1 MSRKSLS
8 ADVSEAVA
16 NCMFLVFWNS
26 SLKSCGL
33 AHGNVDSI
41 HPLVKSIILIMLEK
55 NLTRSMLKSQT
66 KINFY
71 ANHFNISSLY
81 ESIDSH

>member
-41 HPLVKSIILIMLEK
+41 HPLVKSIMLEK

-66 KINFY
+66 KMNFY

>member
-16 NCMFLVFWNS
+16 NYMFLVFWNS

-41 HPLVKSIILIMLEK
+41 HPLVKSIMLEK

-66 KINFY
+66 KMNFY

-81 ESIDSH
+81 ESINSH